1 MRVLQKFNKFITD
14 QWVDNNLQ
22 KILNKLSN
30 MLKIYFTLLE
40 KPYLIY
46 TMKPKLETLLIMKD
60 LEKLFSKAEE
70 MSILV
75 KLIFNYAFSSVQK
88 VKIPWVLRILRNI
101 SNLICLKE
109 GIGKQ
114 WQSEHWETGFLN
126 KINPQSLVSK
136 YFWRLQGDTFKKLSL

>member
-1 MRVLQKFNKFITD
+1 
-14 QWVDNNLQ
+14 
-22 KILNKLSN
+22 

-88 VKIPWVLRILRNI
+88 VKIP
-101 SNLICLKE
+101 
-109 GIGKQ
+109 
-114 WQSEHWETGFLN
+114 
-126 KINPQSLVSK
+126 
-136 YFWRLQGDTFKKLSL
+136 